1 MFVIEIKLCKIIPPL
16 SICNQKNENKRTHE
30 KNKTFS
36 IFIKR
41 TINGSTNNQQKQS
54 KKKTDMRKISKKPI
68 KARGQKTSQSI
79 FKASSCVKHEE

>member
-41 TINGSTNNQQKQS
+41 TINGSTNNQQKKS
-54 KKKTDMRKISKKPI
+54 KKKTDMRKISKKPNRSERPEDI
-68 KARGQKTSQSI
+68 TINIQSI
-79 FKASSCVKHEE
+79 KLC